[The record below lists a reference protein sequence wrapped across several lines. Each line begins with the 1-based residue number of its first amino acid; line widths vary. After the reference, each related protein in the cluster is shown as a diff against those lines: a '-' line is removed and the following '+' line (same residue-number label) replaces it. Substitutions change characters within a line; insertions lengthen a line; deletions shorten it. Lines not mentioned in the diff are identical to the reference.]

1 LGSEE
6 IIVAD
11 LILKSKE
18 DVEDFVLGC
27 TFYGTGGGG
36 SPKLGLELLH
46 EDLGKMGEIHVS
58 DPSSIRDDA
67 WVCTPFLMGS
77 IAPKTQETLD
87 KMASVGLTKRTAMAD
102 RILMLSV
109 LELQAYAHVDI
120 EALVPVE
127 LGGGNSPAPV
137 DVAMTLG
144 KKVVN
149 GDYAGRAIPEISQIT
164 TYLADMPSHPTTY
177 VDEWGNVSI
186 VKTAINYP
194 LAEALGKMISV
205 AAFGLVGGAGLLMKG
220 KQMKQV
226 VIPNTLSE
234 CFTAGQT
241 LRKAAAAKQDPADAV
256 AKATKGWVL
265 FRGKVTKKDWQDK
278 EGYLWGTNTIEGQG
292 DSKGHTFKIFYKN
305 ENHVTWLD
313 DKPYVTSPDI
323 IEVIR
328 SDTGEPITNTNIKEG
343 DTVSVLG
350 LRGREPFR
358 SPKGLEILGP
368 KHFGYDIKYVPI
380 EQVTKEGRK

>member
-1 LGSEE
+1 M
-6 IIVAD
+6 AD

-18 DVEDFVLGC
+18 DIDDFVLGC

-36 SPKLGLELLH
+36 SPDLGLALLNEDLKKLG
-46 EDLGKMGEIHVS
+46 EIRIT
-58 DPSSIRDDA
+58 DPADIRDDA

-109 LELQAYAHVDI
+109 LELQSYAHVDV
-120 EALVPVE
+120 EAVVPVE
-127 LGGGNSPAPV
+127 LGGGNTPAPV
-137 DVAMTLG
+137 DVAMSLG

-164 TYLADMPSHPTTY
+164 TYLADMPSHPTSY

-186 VKTAINYP
+186 VKTAINYY
-194 LAEALGKMISV
+194 LAEALGKWISV

-220 KQMKQV
+220 KEMKKV
-226 VIPNTLSE
+226 VIANTISE
-234 CFTAGQT
+234 CFLAGQT
-241 LRKAAAAKQDPADAV
+241 LRKAVATGQDPADAV
-256 AKATKGWVL
+256 AKATSGWVL
-265 FRGKVTKKDWQDK
+265 FRGRVVKKDWQDK
-278 EGYLWGTNTIEGQG
+278 EGYLWGTNTIEGQ
-292 DSKGHTFKIFYKN
+292 DQFKGHTFKIFYKN

-323 IEVIR
+323 IEVITR
-328 SDTGEPITNTNIKEG
+328 DTGKPITNTNIKEG
-343 DTVSVLG
+343 DNVSVLG
-350 LRGREPFR
+350 LRGRDPFKT
-358 SPKGLEILGP
+358 PKGLGVLGP
-368 KHFGYDIKYVPI
+368 KHFGYDIPYVPI
-380 EQVTKEGRK
+380 EQIMKQGRR

>member
-1 LGSEE
+1 M
-6 IIVAD
+6 VD

-18 DVEDFVLGC
+18 DIDDFVLGC

-46 EDLGKMGEIHVS
+46 EDMNKVGEIRVS
-58 DPSSIRDDA
+58 DASSIRDDA

-109 LELQAYAHVDI
+109 LELQAYAHVEI
-120 EALVPVE
+120 EAVVPVE
-127 LGGGNSPAPV
+127 LGGGNTPAPI

-164 TYLADMPSHPTTY
+164 TYLADLPSHPTTY
-177 VDEWGNVSI
+177 TDEWGNVSI
-186 VKTAINYP
+186 VKTAVNYP

-220 KQMKQV
+220 RDMKRV
-226 VIPNTLSE
+226 VIQNTLSE
-234 CFTAGQT
+234 CFLAGQT

-265 FRGKVTKKDWQDK
+265 FRGTVTKKDWQDK
-278 EGYLWGTNTIEGQG
+278 EGYLWGTNTIAG
-292 DSKGHTFKIFYKN
+292 SANFKGHTFKIFYKN

-343 DTVSVLG
+343 DNVSVLG
-350 LRGREPFR
+350 LKGREPFR

-368 KHFGYDIKYVPI
+368 KHFGYDIKYTPI
-380 EQVTKEGRK
+380 EQLMK

>member
-1 LGSEE
+1 M
-6 IIVAD
+6 AD

-18 DVEDFVLGC
+18 DIDDFVLGC

-36 SPKLGLELLH
+36 SPDLGLALLNEDLKKLG
-46 EDLGKMGEIHVS
+46 EIRIT
-58 DPSSIRDDA
+58 DPADIRDDA

-87 KMASVGLTKRTAMAD
+87 RMASVGLTKRTAMAD

-109 LELQAYAHVDI
+109 LELQSYAHVDV
-120 EALVPVE
+120 EAVVPIE
-127 LGGGNSPAPV
+127 LGGGNTPAPI
-137 DVAMTLG
+137 DVAMSLG

-186 VKTAINYP
+186 VKTAINYY
-194 LAEALGKMISV
+194 LAEGLGKWISV

-220 KQMKQV
+220 REMKKV
-226 VIPNTLSE
+226 VIPNTISE
-234 CFTAGQT
+234 CYLAGQT

-256 AKATKGWVL
+256 AKATNGWVL
-265 FRGKVTKKDWQDK
+265 FKGRVVKKDWQDK
-278 EGYLWGTNTIEGQG
+278 EGYLWGTNTIEGQ
-292 DSKGHTFKIFYKN
+292 DQFKGHSFKIFYKN

-313 DKPYVTSPDI
+313 EKPYVTSPDI
-323 IEVIR
+323 IEVITQ
-328 SDTGEPITNTNIKEG
+328 DTGRPITNTNIKEG
-343 DTVSVLG
+343 DNVSVLG
-350 LRGREPFR
+350 LRGRDPFKT
-358 SPKGLEILGP
+358 PKGLGVLGP
-368 KHFGYDIKYVPI
+368 KHFGYDITYVPI
-380 EQVTKEGRK
+380 EQIMKEGRR

>member
-1 LGSEE
+1 VPEE
-6 IIVAD
+6 NVMAD

-18 DVEDFVLGC
+18 DIDDFVLGC

-36 SPKLGLELLH
+36 SPDLGLALLH
-46 EDLGKMGEIHVS
+46 EDLTKLGEIRIT
-58 DPSSIRDDA
+58 DPADIRDDA

-87 KMASVGLTKRTAMAD
+87 RMASVGLTKRTAMAD

-109 LELQAYAHVDI
+109 LELQSYAHVDV
-120 EALVPVE
+120 EAVVPVE
-127 LGGGNSPAPV
+127 LGGGNTPAPV
-137 DVAMTLG
+137 DVAMSLG

-186 VKTAINYP
+186 VKTAINYY
-194 LAEALGKMISV
+194 LAEALGKWISV

-220 KQMKQV
+220 REMKQV
-226 VIPNTLSE
+226 VIRNTISE
-234 CFTAGQT
+234 CYLAGQT

-265 FRGKVTKKDWQDK
+265 FRGRVIKKDWQDK
-278 EGYLWGTNTIEGQG
+278 EGYLWGTNTIEGQ
-292 DSKGHTFKIFYKN
+292 DEFKGHTFKIFYKN

-313 DKPYVTSPDI
+313 EKPYVTSPDI
-323 IEVIR
+323 IEVITR
-328 SDTGEPITNTNIKEG
+328 DTGRPITNTNIKEG
-343 DTVSVLG
+343 DNVSVLG
-350 LRGREPFR
+350 LRGRDPFKT
-358 SPKGLEILGP
+358 PKGLGVLGP
-368 KHFGYDIKYVPI
+368 KHFGYDITYVPI
-380 EQVTKEGRK
+380 EQIMKEGRR

>member
-1 LGSEE
+1 M
-6 IIVAD
+6 AD

-18 DVEDFVLGC
+18 DIDDFVLGC

-36 SPKLGLELLH
+36 SPDLGLTLLNEDLKKLG
-46 EDLGKMGEIHVS
+46 EIRIT
-58 DPSSIRDDA
+58 DPADIRDDA

-87 KMASVGLTKRTAMAD
+87 RMASVGLTKRTAMAD

-109 LELQAYAHVDI
+109 LELQSYAHVEV
-120 EALVPVE
+120 EAVVPVE
-127 LGGGNSPAPV
+127 LGGGNTPAPI
-137 DVAMTLG
+137 DVAMSLG

-186 VKTAINYP
+186 VKSAINYY
-194 LAEALGKMISV
+194 LAEALGKWISV

-220 KQMKQV
+220 KEMKQV
-226 VIPNTLSE
+226 VIPNTISE
-234 CFTAGQT
+234 CYLAGQT

-265 FRGKVTKKDWQDK
+265 FKGRVVKKDWQDK
-278 EGYLWGTNTIEGQG
+278 EGYLWGTNTIEGQ
-292 DSKGHTFKIFYKN
+292 DQFKGHTFKIFYKN

-313 DKPYVTSPDI
+313 EKPYVTSPDI
-323 IEVIR
+323 IEVITQ
-328 SDTGEPITNTNIKEG
+328 DTGRPITNTNIKEG
-343 DTVSVLG
+343 DNVSVLG
-350 LRGREPFR
+350 LRGRDPFKT
-358 SPKGLEILGP
+358 PKGLGVLGP
-368 KHFGYDIKYVPI
+368 KHFGYDIAYVPI
-380 EQVTKEGRK
+380 EQIMKEGRR